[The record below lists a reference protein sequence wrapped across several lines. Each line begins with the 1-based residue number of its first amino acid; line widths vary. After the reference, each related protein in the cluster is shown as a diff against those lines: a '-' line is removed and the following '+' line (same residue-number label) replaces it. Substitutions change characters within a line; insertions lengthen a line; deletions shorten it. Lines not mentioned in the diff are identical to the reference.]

1 MVARAACEPRGRI
14 PQEREGGLG
23 RGTVL
28 GNSMDGGWGHSLL
41 ALLGCRMGGG
51 GALGTEVGGMLG
63 QSHGSWETA
72 WLSGAGALD

>member
-28 GNSMDGGWGHSLL
+28 GNSMDGGWG
-41 ALLGCRMGGG
+41 
-51 GALGTEVGGMLG
+51 ALGTEVGGMLG